1 MTQIQVKADV
11 FFRFESETGTTATG
25 GSTFTYANSFLD
37 TPQIAITANDMATG
51 DYYNITSSSATGFTL
66 RFYNASGAGIS
77 RTAYYLAR
85 GY

>member
-1 MTQIQVKADV
+1 
-11 FFRFESETGTTATG
+11 
-25 GSTFTYANSFLD
+25 
-37 TPQIAITANDMATG
+37 MATG

-66 RFYNASGAGIS
+66 RFYNAGGTGIS